1 MTDPASNLPH
11 IRNFSII
18 AHIDHGKSTLA
29 DRLLQATNAV
39 SPREAREQ
47 ILDSMDLERERGI
60 TIKASAVTVWHRH
73 KLGATAD
80 DLETEYEETIDDS
93 GAQGAAP
100 DAHKTRKGAGA
111 AEEHGE
117 LFMLNFIDTPGHVD
131 FNYEVSR
138 ALKACEGA
146 ILVVDA
152 TQGVQAQTVVNAY
165 LAINEDLVIVP
176 VINKIDLPSARPDD
190 MAMEVEQVLGIPAE
204 DCIYVSAKTGQG
216 IKQLLAA
223 ICEKFPPPRKAI
235 VPQTR
240 ALIFDA
246 KYDDYRGVIVYVRV
260 MDGKGPEQGGALKV
274 GDKIRMMGTGRSFQI
289 TELGK
294 YTPKPV
300 RVPTL
305 SPGETGYVV
314 AAIRSL
320 KDVRIGDTVT
330 LDIDPA
336 TEALPGYKPPVQMV
350 YCDFYPATSTGED
363 DGPAVG
369 AKSKNDFESLRIA
382 MEKLSLNDSSF
393 TFMPVHSDA
402 LGFGFRC
409 GFLGLL
415 HMDII
420 QERLEREGG
429 VEVIQTAPTVS
440 YQVMIRGDAG
450 QAMKKTNKGGI
461 PPTIIA
467 AGGQPIPGAVPAGAA
482 ADGPKKIEKVPD
494 GKTLIEV
501 HNPADLPDPSYIEDI
516 REPICKVDIILPKQY
531 IGDIMKLC
539 LDRRGLYKQQSFI
552 SNDREM
558 LTFELP
564 LAEIIYDFYDKL
576 KGITSGYGTMDYE
589 LIGFKPDDL
598 VKMDILV
605 NGDPVEALSIIVHRD
620 KAEYRGRL
628 LVGKLR
634 EQIPR
639 HQFEIPVQAAI
650 GSKVIARETIKAFR
664 KNVTAKCYGGDVSRK
679 RKLLEKQKEGKK
691 RMKAIGSV
699 EIPQEAFMAVLEQG
713 E

>member
-1 MTDPASNLPH
+1 MPNLQNSSQPQPPVPRKH

-73 KLGATAD
+73 KLGAKSD
-80 DLETEYEETIDDS
+80 ELETDYESIIDENGEHKS
-93 GAQGAAP
+93 VKGQAA
-100 DAHKTRKGAGA
+100 D
-111 AEEHGE
+111 HGD

-165 LAINEDLVIVP
+165 LAINENLTLIP
-176 VINKIDLPSARPDD
+176 VVNKIDLPSARPDD
-190 MAMEVEQVLGIPAE
+190 MAMEVEQIVGLPAE

-216 IKQLLAA
+216 IKELLAA
-223 ICEKFPPPRKAI
+223 ICETFPPPREPL

-240 ALIFDA
+240 GLIFDA

-260 MDGKGPEQGGALKV
+260 MDGGLKV
-274 GDKIRMMGTGRSFQI
+274 GDKIRMMGTGRTFQI

-294 YTPKPV
+294 NTPKPQ
-300 RVPTL
+300 RVQTL
-305 SPGETGYVV
+305 AAGESGYVV
-314 AAIRSL
+314 ASIRLL
-320 KDVRIGDTVT
+320 KDVRVGDTVT
-330 LDIDPA
+330 LENDPA
-336 TEALPGYKPPVQMV
+336 TEPLPGYKPPMQMV
-350 YCDFYPATSTGED
+350 FCDFYPATSDAESG
-363 DGPAVG
+363 VG
-369 AKSKNDFESLRIA
+369 GGGGGAKNDFESLREA
-382 MEKLSLNDSSF
+382 MEKLILNDSSF
-393 TFMPVHSDA
+393 TYMPVHSEA

-420 QERLEREGG
+420 QERLEREGN
-429 VEVIQTAPTVS
+429 VEIVQTAPTVS
-440 YQVMIRGDAG
+440 YQVQIRGSLENIMRHKAEASGVAG
-450 QAMKKTNKGGI
+450 V
-461 PPTIIA
+461 PPIVV
-467 AGGQPIPGAVPAGAA
+467 AGPG
-482 ADGPKKIEKVPD
+482 DKVPGTSD
-494 GKTLIEV
+494 VLKEGHMLIEV
-501 HNPADLPDPSYIEDI
+501 HNPADLPDPSYIEEI
-516 REPICKVDIILPKQY
+516 REPITKVDIILPREY

-539 LDRRGLYKQQSFI
+539 LDRRGIYKMQQSVSETRDLI
-552 SNDREM
+552 
-558 LTFELP
+558 TFEVP

-576 KGITSGYGTMDYE
+576 KGMTSGYGTMDYE
-589 LIGFKPDDL
+589 LIGFKADNL

-605 NGDPVEALSIIVHRD
+605 NGDPIEALSIIVHRD
-620 KAEYRGRL
+620 KAEFRGRN
-628 LVGKLR
+628 LVSKLR

-679 RKLLEKQKEGKK
+679 RKLLEKQKKGKK
-691 RMKAIGSV
+691 RMKSIGSV
-699 EIPQEAFMAVLEQG
+699 EIPQEAFMAVLDQG
-713 E
+713 D